1 MTNLLIN
8 WLFKLFFITTFFVN
22 IIVGHIYYNYNQ
34 SQNDD
39 TSLLK
44 KEFEPF
50 NEKWNDTNET
60 INIIGFNNAEWTKNC
75 PCRSCSYGPSGDKEI
90 LCDTGGIDNI
100 PFEHISPLVDVIRIS
115 APNDKP
121 NNLMLAPLFYR
132 FTKLKQLRITKSN
145 IPAIGPTAFR
155 YRLTELTL
163 LDLSQNRIS
172 YLIDSNF
179 NGLSRLETL
188 NLSFNYLS
196 GIINNFNF
204 KI

>member
-1 MTNLLIN
+1 MTKLLVI
-8 WLFKLFFITTFFVN
+8 LLLKIFFSLDN
-22 IIVGHIYYNYNQ
+22 IVVGHNYYHYNH
-34 SQNDD
+34 SHNDD
-39 TSLLK
+39 NSLLK

-50 NEKWNDTNET
+50 EIGKWNGTKET
-60 INIIGFNNAEWTKNC
+60 INIIGLNGAGEWTKNC
-75 PCRSCSYGPSGDKEI
+75 PCRSCSYGPNGDKEI
-90 LCDTGGIDNI
+90 LCDSGGIDNI

-132 FTKLKQLRITKSN
+132 FTRLKQLRITKSN

-163 LDLSQNRIS
+163 LDLSQNRIG

-179 NGLSRLETL
+179 NGLSQLETL
-188 NLSFNYLS
+188 NLSFNHLS
-196 GIINNFNF
+196 GII
-204 KI
+204 I